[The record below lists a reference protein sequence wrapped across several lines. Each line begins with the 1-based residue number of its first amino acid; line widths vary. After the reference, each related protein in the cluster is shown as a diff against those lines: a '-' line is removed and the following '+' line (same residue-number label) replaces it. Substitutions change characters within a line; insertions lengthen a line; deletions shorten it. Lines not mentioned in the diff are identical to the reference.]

1 MTVPRDDALT
11 DPLPRPLGAG
21 RAMLCLIGAAAA
33 WGLSIPITKGLLDTL
48 PPLTLLALQLFGSIA
63 ALWTATLVARRRLP
77 PRRAGW
83 RAAATGL
90 LEPGLAYAVA
100 VPGLALTSA
109 THAAIISAVE
119 PAMIVVIVWAAFGE
133 RASRTVLLA
142 TALAIGGVILVTGG
156 DGGDGVASFVGDGLL
171 ALGTL
176 LAAVYVTA
184 SSRIV
189 AAIDPLPLAAL
200 QQSVGLALIVVLLPL
215 AVVSGLETLPSSVP
229 PLVVAAAVASGLA
242 QYSLPFWLYLTGLR
256 SVPANVASLP
266 LALTPVFGV
275 TGALVLLGERMAPVQ
290 WLGCAV
296 VIGAVVAIAR
306 RRG

>member
-1 MTVPRDDALT
+1 MTAPRDALAQ
-11 DPLPRPLGAG
+11 PIHRPRGTG
-21 RAMLCLIGAAAA
+21 MAMLCLIGAAAA
-33 WGLSIPITKGLLDTL
+33 WGLSIPVTKGLLDVL
-48 PPLTLLALQLFGSIA
+48 PPLTLLALQLLGSIA
-63 ALWTATLVARRRLP
+63 ALWTATLLTRRRLP
-77 PRRAGW
+77 PRRAAW

-133 RASRTVLLA
+133 RAGRAVLVA

-156 DGGDGVASFVGDGLL
+156 DGGDGTASFVGDGLL

-176 LAAVYVTA
+176 LAAIYVTA

-189 AAIDPLPLAAL
+189 GTIDPLPLAAL
-200 QQSVGLALIVVLLPL
+200 QQSVGLVLIVALLPL
-215 AVVSGLETLPSSVP
+215 ALLSGLESLPPSVP
-229 PLVVAAAVASGLA
+229 PLVLLGAIASGLA

-275 TGALVLLGERMAPVQ
+275 TGALVLLGERMAPAQ